1 MRYEAEQ
8 FEFNLMEENTRLKNE
23 NKLLREQFINVANA
37 IHQGEQMVVRAVVN
51 ATRAVENLE
60 KSTCQPQNG
69 SA

>member
-1 MRYEAEQ
+1 MKFEAEQ
-8 FEFNLMEENTRLKNE
+8 FEFSLMEENTRLKNE

-37 IHQGEQMVVRAVVN
+37 IHNGEQMVVKAVVE

-60 KSTCQPQNG
+60 KQDCQTQNG

>member
-1 MRYEAEQ
+1 MRFEAEQ
-8 FEFNLMEENTRLKNE
+8 FEFNLMEENAKLKKE

-37 IHQGEQMVVRAVVN
+37 IHNGEKMVVKAVVE

-60 KSTCQPQNG
+60 KQDCQTQNG

>member
-1 MRYEAEQ
+1 MKFEAEQ
-8 FEFNLMEENTRLKNE
+8 FEFSLMEENTRLKNE

-37 IHQGEQMVVRAVVN
+37 IHSGEQMVVKAVVE

-60 KSTCQPQNG
+60 KQDCQTQNG